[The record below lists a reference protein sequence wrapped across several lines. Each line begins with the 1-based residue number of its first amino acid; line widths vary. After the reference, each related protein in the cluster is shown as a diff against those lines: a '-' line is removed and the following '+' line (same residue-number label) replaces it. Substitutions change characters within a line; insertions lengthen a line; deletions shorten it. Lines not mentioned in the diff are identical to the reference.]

1 MEDDPLARVEHLERQ
16 VARLEAEL
24 GELRTRVD
32 RRETAGAGAADA
44 TSADGWSP
52 PVPVVEPATWPSPA
66 PAPEPATRPN
76 LAIDSETLL
85 KWSGVALVVLAVGF
99 AVSTAISR
107 NWIGPELQL
116 LGALIVGFGLIGA
129 GLRLRESRP
138 GWTHALCSGGVLA
151 LFTTVASD
159 LFVDQANTGIA
170 FAATVAIGAGGV
182 VLARSIRSEWVA
194 VSTLAGGMIGWAV
207 ISRDDPPVP
216 ATVAWVVLLIAV
228 LVAVATEC
236 EWHALRFLSHLTG
249 MIVVLAL
256 LEEAAGT
263 ADRVAIIVATALI
276 SGSMCVVPGIGKL
289 TSVWQQLEVQ
299 LAALTAPWALAISV
313 ALLDTERDLTIGW
326 TAVSIAAGA
335 AAIAVA
341 MRGRLRPAHFISLLI
356 GASITLSIGLAV
368 LLSTTAAFVALAV
381 QGAGLV
387 VLSRALGRNLRVLI
401 NAGLLITIATVD
413 VTVAM
418 IDAWTDGATVADDVG
433 HALIVVAVA
442 FAAWQS
448 RELVVRRLG
457 ALLTL
462 ALTLVWLGSVL
473 VHLPQGQA
481 IVSISWAIIGTAVF
495 VTGAVRQDAQVGM
508 TGLAVLGLTVGKL
521 LTVDLREV
529 DALWRAGLF
538 FLVGIGL
545 LRLGFML
552 PRLGNDDGDDTRR
565 RADRRRRAGR
575 APLTGAR
582 HCRDDRARRLAVP
595 RFRPGCDRRRAHCAH
610 VLPRGSACCLR
621 AEVCRSRRGADGT
634 PVGRAVHDVAARAG
648 AAPGRRRDRMVPQR
662 HGRAGRPPPLHRPRR
677 PGRRLPRSRAGSGDG
692 RRGVGR
698 VAP

>member
-32 RRETAGAGAADA
+32 QRETAAADA
-44 TSADGWSP
+44 ADAADAASADGWSP
-52 PVPVVEPATWPSPA
+52 PVPVVEPATWPSP
-66 PAPEPATRPN
+66 PVAPEPATRPN
-76 LAIDSETLL
+76 VAIDSETLL

-116 LGALIVGFGLIGA
+116 LGALIVGFGLIGT
-129 GLRLRESRP
+129 GLRLRGSRP

-170 FAATVAIGAGGV
+170 SAATVAIGAGGV

-194 VSTLAGGMIGWAV
+194 VSALAGGTIGWAV

-299 LAALTAPWALAISV
+299 LAALTAPWALAIGV

-368 LLSTTAAFVALAV
+368 LLSTTAAFVAIAV

-418 IDAWTDGATVADDVG
+418 IDAWTDDAPIADDVG
-433 HALIVVAVA
+433 HALIIVAVA

-552 PRLGNDDGDDTRR
+552 PRLGNDDG
-565 RADRRRRAGR
+565 A
-575 APLTGAR
+575 TG
-582 HCRDDRARRLAVP
+582 
-595 RFRPGCDRRRAHCAH
+595 
-610 VLPRGSACCLR
+610 
-621 AEVCRSRRGADGT
+621 
-634 PVGRAVHDVAARAG
+634 DVAQTDD
-648 AAPGRRRDRMVPQR
+648 AAP
-662 HGRAGRPPPLHRPRR
+662 AEPL
-677 PGRRLPRSRAGSGDG
+677 
-692 RRGVGR
+692 
-698 VAP
+698 